1 MVSTSTK
8 PTALF
13 VFGAFRREGGG
24 LSRVWYQRLQSMHDS
39 GWDVRVAF
47 FVYRRYRN
55 KGLEVVLGGA
65 IPKGVTVYRFWDA
78 PVNHVAAFTKFLGD
92 GFKFA
97 LRRLMRKPLRSIVVE
112 QRADG
117 MQHEWKY
124 DRFERL
130 MTEVDR
136 NVETQQARFLVRYDT
151 AGKWILREWLGI
163 DEEDVTQVQ
172 RATDPEPISIHDARL
187 EWLNSLNLPD
197 GTVVMSDSPH
207 SYPVIAQLPNRFGKV
222 FVMHLNHLARGEGPL
237 GNLTPRMNVS
247 LELYHDA
254 PDAVTVATPEQ
265 AEDLKIRYGQDFPA
279 YVIRPVVRKVPTP
292 PNIVRDPFR
301 VVALGRIVDVK
312 RLHLAFQAIGKV
324 REVVPQAY
332 LEVWGSGNDR
342 ERLETVLD
350 ELNLRDCVTFKGYTS
365 TPEQV
370 FRGAGLSIMT
380 SRRESFGLAVIE
392 SILQGCPVVSFD
404 VKYGP
409 RRVIEDGVNGFIV
422 PDNDVAGMAQRI
434 IEIMQNPVLHERM
447 IVEAEKFEA
456 QVDHTHFQ
464 RAWNELGHD
473 VRAKALKRAQH
484 NAG

>member
-1 MVSTSTK
+1 MSNSTK

-65 IPKGVTVYRFWDA
+65 IPDGVTIYRFWDA
-78 PVNHVAAFTKFLGD
+78 PVNRIALFAQFLKD
-92 GFKFA
+92 GFRFA
-97 LRRLMRKPLRSIVVE
+97 ARRVMRKQLRTIVVE
-112 QRADG
+112 PRPDG

-151 AGKWILREWLGI
+151 AGNWILREWLGI

-172 RATDPEPISIHDARL
+172 RRTDPEPISIHEARL
-187 EWLNSLNLPD
+187 DWLNSLNLPD

-207 SYPVIAQLPNRFGKV
+207 SYPVIAQLPDRFGKV
-222 FVMHLNHLARGEGPL
+222 FVMHLNHLSRGEGPL
-237 GNLTPRMNVS
+237 GALTPRMAVS

-265 AEDLKIRYGQDFPA
+265 AEDLKLRYGQDFPA
-279 YVIRPVVRKVPTP
+279 QVIRPVVRKVPTP
-292 PNIVRDPFR
+292 PGIVRDPFR
-301 VVALGRIVDVK
+301 VVVLGRIVDVK
-312 RLHLAFQAIGKV
+312 RLHLAFKAIAQA
-324 REVVPQAY
+324 REVVPQVY

-342 ERLETVLD
+342 ERLEGVVD
-350 ELNLRDCVTFKGYTS
+350 ELNLQDCVTFKGYTS

-370 FRGAGLSIMT
+370 FRSAGMSLMT

-409 RRVIEDGVNGFIV
+409 RRVIDDGVNGFIV
-422 PDNDVAGMAQRI
+422 PDNDVDAMAARI
-434 IEIMQNPVLHERM
+434 IEMVQNPELHRKMSE
-447 IVEAEKFEA
+447 EAEKFEA

-464 RAWNELGHD
+464 RAWNALGHD
-473 VRAKALKRAQH
+473 VREKALARAKKK
-484 NAG
+484 